1 MQDEKVNK
9 KYLDILKW
17 LHDTE
22 EEAVLWESEY
32 QKICQDNA
40 PFFAEYPSIAENEW
54 YRTTSVAAVQF
65 QLGVL

>member
-40 PFFAEYPSIAENEW
+40 PFFAEYPSIAEN
-54 YRTTSVAAVQF
+54 
-65 QLGVL
+65 